1 MASSSSRPSSYFLCN
16 SDSLYYDDF
25 IPAIEPEEILK
36 ADQIYFVLPVS
47 KRHYRLTASDM
58 AALAVKASVAMEK
71 AVKNKNRRRKSGRI
85 SPVTMMNQPNERIVA
100 VNRSSS
106 TMMMQKGNLQNKTT
120 QCFLSGGYL
129 QVSEERL
136 MTICSSEQMVEIR
149 RTAVRLTKQEI
160 LHPLEVVDEVSS
172 ETDSSDEME
181 IFTPDADGMIR
192 LKEVPTEQQPDDG
205 LTLAIAPTNDVTE
218 RSSNKGKTIMT
229 EPEIG
234 GGQMFSLQMWSGSGG
249 ANTEGADANNEGAY
263 TAHEVNAGDESDAKS
278 YLS

>member
-1 MASSSSRPSSYFLCN
+1 IRKKKTQMGLCVSVGRSGCGSSPTAKIVTVNGDLREYNVPVLEAESMASSSSRPSSYFLCN

-120 QCFLSGGYL
+120 Q
-129 QVSEERL
+129 
-136 MTICSSEQMVEIR
+136 
-149 RTAVRLTKQEI
+149 
-160 LHPLEVVDEVSS
+160 
-172 ETDSSDEME
+172 
-181 IFTPDADGMIR
+181 
-192 LKEVPTEQQPDDG
+192 
-205 LTLAIAPTNDVTE
+205 
-218 RSSNKGKTIMT
+218 
-229 EPEIG
+229 
-234 GGQMFSLQMWSGSGG
+234 
-249 ANTEGADANNEGAY
+249 
-263 TAHEVNAGDESDAKS
+263 
-278 YLS
+278 

>member
-106 TMMMQKGNLQNKTT
+106 TMMMQKGNLQNKMT
-120 QCFLSGGYL
+120 QCKSTNTIGYSRSGSVWQLKRYASGRARKIVDRSIEGVLSTIHEENIFLDFY
-129 QVSEERL
+129 EH
-136 MTICSSEQMVEIR
+136 IFCF
-149 RTAVRLTKQEI
+149 
-160 LHPLEVVDEVSS
+160 VV
-172 ETDSSDEME
+172 
-181 IFTPDADGMIR
+181 
-192 LKEVPTEQQPDDG
+192 
-205 LTLAIAPTNDVTE
+205 VTE
-218 RSSNKGKTIMT
+218 I
-229 EPEIG
+229 I
-234 GGQMFSLQMWSGSGG
+234 
-249 ANTEGADANNEGAY
+249 
-263 TAHEVNAGDESDAKS
+263 VNAWNEKK
-278 YLS
+278 